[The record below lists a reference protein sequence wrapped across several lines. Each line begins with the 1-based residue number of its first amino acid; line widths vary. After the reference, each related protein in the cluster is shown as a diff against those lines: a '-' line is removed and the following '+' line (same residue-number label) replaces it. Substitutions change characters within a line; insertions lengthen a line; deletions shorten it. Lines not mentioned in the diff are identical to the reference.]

1 MSFLKDAKN
10 YSFESSCFAGAI
22 VDYNSLVNIAEN
34 GKVVPVN
41 SFTSD
46 FSAKSLAL
54 KVGPSFIDV
63 LMTLLNKD
71 GRDNA
76 DIYNS
81 VSMDRRVFSKLLQGK
96 SISKRNVVVI
106 AIALKLDLKTTQALL
121 ALAGMAFDPSNK
133 TDVIVVY
140 AIEHKIYDPY
150 EIEEALLEWGEPSL
164 FFVE

>member
-1 MSFLKDAKN
+1 MSFAKNINN
-10 YSFESSCFAGAI
+10 YSFEALSFEGAV
-22 VDYNSLVNIAEN
+22 VDYNA
-34 GKVVPVN
+34 VVDAKEPKKEF
-41 SFTSD
+41 SFTSE
-46 FSAKSLAL
+46 FSAKNAFLTT
-54 KVGPSFIDV
+54 KPSFVYV
-63 LMTLLNKD
+63 LTNLLNED

-76 DIYNS
+76 EIYNS

-164 FFVE
+164 FFIE